1 MLPTGNVTGVLK
13 KKYHHRVV
21 DKEKKCIFADFL
33 KWNAKASGKV
43 GSESRNLL
51 ISRTVIMIG

>member
-21 DKEKKCIFADFL
+21 DKEKSVFL
-33 KWNAKASGKV
+33 Q
-43 GSESRNLL
+43 
-51 ISRTVIMIG
+51 TF